1 MQVVRT
7 NFTNSGTRQ
16 EPNPLVA
23 WLAIG
28 ALILFCVIAIGAG
41 AASLFKPGYIALT
54 FLVGVFIYIR
64 HPVLY
69 IGFTWWIWF
78 ITPLISRLIDWRSVF
93 DESRLLLISQYL
105 VTLITLHTVF
115 KNLPKSYRQ
124 GGLPFILAFVGV
136 GYGYLIGLIKTS
148 PFTAARGL
156 LDWLIPISFSFYLFT
171 TWRNYPQYRQNI
183 QRVFLWGVLITG
195 VYGVIQYL
203 IAPEWDKYWLIS
215 TKLTSMGDPEPLKI
229 RVWSTMAS
237 PGPFACMMMS
247 ALLLLFNNKGFLIMP
262 AAGAGYLAF
271 LLSMA
276 RTMWG
281 AWAVGLL
288 AMITSMRPRLQMR
301 LMVTVLIMV
310 FCVLPLSTMEPFSD
324 AINSRL
330 QSFTNLENDDSA
342 RVRQKIYEDGLNR
355 ALTNSLGNGI
365 GNTFMVD
372 ERGILVPIVVD
383 SGILDTFFT
392 LGWFG
397 ALPYTCGLVLI
408 LVKMLQLP
416 DLRRDPFM
424 ASCRA
429 ISIACITSLPI
440 GSTMLGFSGMFLW
453 GFAALALAGHK
464 SHEQQRYEYSLY
476 SQYVAPTNFN
486 ESISTNS
493 ENL

>member
-1 MQVVRT
+1 MQVVPT
-7 NFTNSGTRQ
+7 NLTNSSTRQ
-16 EPNPLVA
+16 EPNSLVA

-28 ALILFCVIAIGAG
+28 ALILFCIIGIGAG
-41 AASLFKPGYIALT
+41 AASLFKPGFIALT
-54 FLVGVFIYIR
+54 FLVGVLLYIR
-64 HPVLY
+64 YPVLY

-78 ITPLISRLIDWRSVF
+78 ITPLISRLIDWRSTF
-93 DESRLLLISQYL
+93 DESRLLLVSQYL
-105 VTLITLHTVF
+105 VTLITLHAVF
-115 KNLPKSYRQ
+115 KNLPKSFRQ

-148 PFTAARGL
+148 PFTAARSL
-156 LDWLIPISFSFYLFT
+156 LDWLVPISFSFYLFT

-195 VYGVIQYL
+195 AYGVIQYL
-203 IAPEWDKYWLIS
+203 IAPDWDRYWLIS
-215 TKLTSMGDPEPLKI
+215 TKLKSMGDPEPLKI

-237 PGPFACMMMS
+237 VGPFACMMMS
-247 ALLLLFNNKGFLIMP
+247 GLLLLFNNKGFLTMP

-271 LLSMA
+271 LLSMV

-281 AWAVGLL
+281 SWAVGFLV
-288 AMITSMRPRLQMR
+288 MVTSMRPRLQMR
-301 LMVTVLIMV
+301 LMLTVLIMV

-330 QSFTNLENDDSA
+330 QSFTNLEDDDSA
-342 RVRQKIYEDGLNR
+342 KVRQKIYEDGLNR

-365 GNTFMVD
+365 GNTFVVD
-372 ERGILVPIVVD
+372 DRGILVPIVVD

-397 ALPYTCGLVLI
+397 ALPYICGLILI
-408 LVKMLQLP
+408 SIKMLQLP

-429 ISIACITSLPI
+429 ISIACISSIPI

-464 SHEQQRYEYSLY
+464 SHEQQRHEYLLY
-476 SQYVAPTNFN
+476 SQYVAPTYLN
-486 ESISTNS
+486 ESTSTNS
-493 ENL
+493 EDL

>member
-247 ALLLLFNNKGFLIMP
+247 GLLLLFNNKGFLIMP